1 MQQQQQEQVTIHN
14 LNSKNRNHMSTVS
27 VYEQLC
33 QDALSKGITVKQLA
47 ANMRNELESYEKE
60 FMQIDK
66 AFRLRLVPKDK
77 VAEQMAHFDLCKQE
91 SYRLTTVL
99 SLYKQYDE
107 YMKMNKLAKDIA
119 IKENEGKKTKKNKNK
134 TDVTPSVAKPQAV
147 VIQAVCDADD
157 WETAADSL
165 LA

>member
-1 MQQQQQEQVTIHN
+1 MQQEQQEQQEQQQEQITIHN
-14 LNSKNRNHMSTVS
+14 LNSKNRNHMSMVI
-27 VYEQLC
+27 VYKQLC

-66 AFRLRLVPKDK
+66 AFRLRLVPKEK
-77 VAEQMAHFDLCKQE
+77 VAQQMARFDLCKQE

-99 SLYKQYDE
+99 SLYKQYNE
-107 YMKMNKLAKDIA
+107 ILKMNKLAKDIA
-119 IKENEGKKTKKNKNK
+119 IKEKEGKKTKKNKA
-134 TDVTPSVAKPQAV
+134 AKPPASVFSV
-147 VIQAVCDADD
+147 VADADD